1 MASENDVNAEINV
14 MNIVDTII
22 QETMGFV
29 MIVTAILMAIV
40 FVLTLRL
47 KDMKIKKQ

>member
-1 MASENDVNAEINV
+1 MNEINADSTV
-14 MNIVDTII
+14 MAIANVII
-22 QETMGFV
+22 QDAMEFV

-47 KDMKIKKQ
+47 KDTGIKK